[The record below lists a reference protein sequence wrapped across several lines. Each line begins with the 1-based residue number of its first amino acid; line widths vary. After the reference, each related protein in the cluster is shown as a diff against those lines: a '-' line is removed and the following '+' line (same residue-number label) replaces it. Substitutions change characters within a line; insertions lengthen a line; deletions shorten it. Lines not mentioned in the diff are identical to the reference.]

1 MTTTNYGAEL
11 LRHIQTT
18 EMCFECGREF
28 DLFNEEEANEYIN
41 GHDCESDD
49 GSEASLGYIGQ
60 AFSKT
65 E

>member
-1 MTTTNYGAEL
+1 MRKQTHNIQLQNGEIMSETNYGAQL

-41 GHDCESDD
+41 GHDCE
-49 GSEASLGYIGQ
+49 E
-60 AFSKT
+60 
-65 E
+65 